1 MKFQK
6 AFLSDW
12 LIKKNVDKALK
23 YFHEE
28 AFISKAM
35 YTADCASFGARDF
48 YIKTKNRRKAVL
60 LALSW
65 YIHELKNFRD
75 FYSLDAAELL
85 KGSEVRPLNN
95 IEEDKFGVWP
105 GSNFNKSPLSKVNE
119 VSITLKKILKKRQFY
134 VVLLPLRIG
143 ACTLIWVRNGNNWQ
157 ILYAETICE

>member
-119 VSITLKKILKKRQFY
+119 VSITLKKILKKLQKWSKTIFAEFSSKLCSVELKH
-134 VVLLPLRIG
+134 VVVCSFHYLKIF
-143 ACTLIWVRNGNNWQ
+143 
-157 ILYAETICE
+157 